1 MVSLAELPVGQ
12 EALTGQPITD
22 LGGVTPLV
30 SAPETISTYDF
41 GGSLAASQSIFSQ
54 AASVF
59 AAQKAEEARLRQ
71 YQANQQQAQW
81 AAQMAAEQQSFLKD
95 LAESYTDYYE
105 EATPAERIVDTAMDI
120 GTGIATETTDLVTES
135 IATIGE
141 TIVQPIAKETGDVLG
156 GLILPAAIIG
166 GAVLLL
172 K

>member
-1 MVSLAELPVGQ
+1 MVSLAELPVGA
-12 EALTGQPITD
+12 ESLTGQPVTD

-30 SAPETISTYDF
+30 SVPKTISTADF
-41 GGSLAASQSIFSQ
+41 GGSLASSQSIFSQ
-54 AASVF
+54 AASF
-59 AAQKAEEARLRQ
+59 YAAQKAEEARLRQ

-81 AAQMAAEQQSFLKD
+81 AAQMEAEQQSFTKD

-135 IATIGE
+135 ISTIGE
-141 TIVQPIAKETGDVLG
+141 TIVQPIASEGADVLKD
-156 GLILPAAIIG
+156 LAIPIALVG
-166 GAVLLL
+166 GALLLL

>member
-81 AAQMAAEQQSFLKD
+81 AAQMQAEQQSFLKD

-105 EATPAERIVDTAMDI
+105 EATPTERIVDTAAEI
-120 GTGIATETTDLVTES
+120 GTGLATETSNLITES
-135 IATIGE
+135 VSTIGE
-141 TIVQPIAKETGDVLG
+141 TIVQPIASEGADVLKD
-156 GLILPAAIIG
+156 LAIPIALVG
-166 GAVLLL
+166 GAILLL